1 MTLRHM
7 ERTDLTRVPSV
18 LGMLMAV
25 QLACA
30 IFFVSDVASDLFSEG
45 GLAIFDWHLA
55 FETLATVSLLI
66 AIAIEG
72 RFLMD
77 LLRRKARLEES
88 LHHASAEVY
97 AVIEAQFEEWSLSPA
112 EHDIAMFLVKGLG
125 TGEIARMRGS
135 AEGTIK
141 AHFNAIFRKAGVHS
155 RAELLSALIDRLLGE
170 RLAHPVEV
178 SEILKSG

>member
-1 MTLRHM
+1 VTLGVM
-7 ERTDLTRVPSV
+7 KDSNLTQVPSV
-18 LGMLMAV
+18 LGLLMAV

-30 IFFVSDVASDLFSEG
+30 LFFVSDVASDLMEDG
-45 GLAIFDWHLA
+45 GAIIFDWHLI
-55 FETLATVSLLI
+55 FETVATAGLLI

-77 LLRRKARLEES
+77 LLRRKARLEKS
-88 LHHASAEVY
+88 LHQASAEVY
-97 AVIEAQFEEWSLSPA
+97 AVIEAQFEEWRLSPA

-125 TGEIARMRGS
+125 TQDIAEMRGS

-155 RAELLSALIDRLLGE
+155 RAELLSVLIDRLLGE
-170 RLAHPVEV
+170 RLERPVEV
-178 SEILKSG
+178 SVILKSG